1 MQPTDSRLESW
12 LVQQIASRTGLDPG
26 AIDREAPLT
35 GYGLSSRDAVILI
48 GELAELLG
56 KDLSP
61 TLFWEHPT
69 IRALSTH
76 LAGGGPGPAPAARER
91 AAVTPDEP
99 IAVIGLGCRFP
110 GADSPAEFWELLDR
124 GGDGIADARRR
135 EAPNLGRT
143 HGLLRDVDGFDAG
156 FFSISAREVS
166 AVDPQQRLL
175 LEVAW
180 EALEHAGIA
189 PTSLAG
195 TRTGVFVGISTS
207 DHARSGAA
215 LSAYSG
221 TGQALSIAA
230 NRLSYFLDLHGPS
243 LAVDTACSS
252 SLVAVHL
259 AARSLRCGEAETALA
274 GGVNLLLSPELTE
287 VFGQAGMLAEDG
299 RCKTFD
305 AGADGYVR
313 AEGCG
318 VVVLKTLSAA
328 RRDGDRVLA
337 VLRGSAVNQDG
348 RSNGLTA
355 PSGAAQ
361 QRVVRDALAEAGLT
375 PADIDYV
382 EAHGTGT
389 PLGDPIETRALAAV
403 LGEGRETPFLLGSVK
418 TNIGHTE
425 AAAGIAGLI
434 KVVLMLG
441 HRRVPPHLHLRERNA
456 EIAAGPFEIPGT
468 ARDWASGRG
477 PLTAGVSSFGF
488 GGTNAHVIL
497 SEAGKTGTAGGNELR
512 PRHVCTLS
520 ARTESALRTL
530 AANYAGLDEP
540 HLRDLCFTTN
550 VGRAH
555 LRHRAAF
562 AVGTPAELRDRLTGI
577 ATGTPAMN
585 VHIGQKSPAGPGE
598 LAFLFSGQGAQY
610 AGMARQLYATS
621 ARFRALLTDCAA
633 LFETHVGKPLTAV
646 VFSGDRLDE
655 TRYTQPALFCL
666 EYALARL
673 WLDWGAEPAFLL
685 GHSVGQFA
693 AACVAGVFDLAD
705 GLRLV
710 AERGRVVQELSERG
724 AMLVVFADEP
734 TVRAALTP
742 GLAIAAVNGT
752 GNITVSGEP
761 AEITALAETL
771 AGRGVKTK
779 AMSSAWA
786 FHSPMMAAARE
797 AFAATAASITYR
809 EPRIALV
816 SDLDGRLHHPGADY
830 WTRHLTDTV
839 RFADGI
845 RLLGELGCTQFV
857 EVGPQ
862 QVLIGAGRRELPG
875 RVWVPSLRE
884 GVGDWD
890 VLTGSAARLY
900 AHGRDLDWAAFHR
913 GHRATRTDL
922 PTYPFEREAH
932 RHPGGNTV
940 TSPNTATTATT
951 VTTGADAVLPALAEV
966 LATLLETGGP
976 IDPDVSFLELGAD
989 SMTLFQTLQSVQR
1002 TFGVSIAISRLFE
1015 ELNTLNRLADHVR
1028 AHAPA
1033 PALTGPEPVVAPA
1046 EVTAV
1051 AAAGTEVGRFLEVH
1065 EKVMAQAY
1073 ELMRGSTPAAAVA
1086 VVPKR
1091 KGVVPVAP
1099 QDTFV
1104 AFAPK
1109 KAQKTAGHL
1118 TEEQR
1123 RLAEDVVTRFC
1134 ERTKASKDQA
1144 ARERAYHAD
1153 VRHAPQPYLTLREA
1167 RYPLVVTRSAGS
1179 RVWDLDG
1186 NEYIDL
1192 TMGFG
1197 VNFFGHGEPFINDA
1211 ITAQLAEGMQLGPH
1225 SDLADD
1231 VARLITEMTGKQRV
1245 VFCNTGSEA
1254 VMVAVRLARAITGRD
1269 KIALFA
1275 GAYHGSADP
1284 ILARQDPSGE
1294 SVPLAPGVPEDVS
1307 RNALVLTYGDEAS
1320 LEVLRA
1326 HAGELAAVLVEPVQS
1341 RRPDQQPVEFL
1352 RRLRALTRETGV
1364 PLVLDEVITGFRMH
1378 PGGVQGLWD
1387 IQADITTY
1395 GKVVGGGLP
1404 IGVVAGD
1411 AKYLDA
1417 IDGGAWPF
1425 GDAPYPHSVRTF
1437 FSGTFCKHPLALAA
1451 GRAVLQEMRHRG
1463 PALQEE
1469 LTARVAA
1476 LAARLDAMFTE
1487 AEVPIRVGQFGSL
1500 FRLRFLDEAPSSELV
1515 ELFHTM
1521 LVAQG
1526 LYIWEGRNCFL
1537 STAHTDADIER
1548 IVVVIASAVNQLT
1561 AAGFF
1566 PGARPALA
1574 TAAPE
1579 DDDGYPLS
1587 EVQREMWFFDQVS
1600 ADHSRSYNESA
1611 VLDLRGELD
1620 VPALRAAVGDA
1631 VARHDSLHT
1640 VFAKDG
1646 SRQQVLPRLALE
1658 VPLVEVSGDA
1668 VRAWFDARA
1677 DEVFDLA
1684 TGPLVKAA
1692 ILRLAPDHHQLY
1704 LAVHHAVV
1712 DGWSFVVLFDE
1723 ITQLYSRDGEALPP
1737 APQYREF
1744 VRRQL
1749 AKPGDA
1755 DFWAAQFPAGL
1766 PALKL
1771 PTDRARDARTSC
1783 RGGRVETRFAAD
1795 RVTAVGRELG
1805 VTPFTVLF
1813 AAYAHLMHQLSG
1825 QDDLVIGVPQAQRD
1839 YPGADRLV
1847 GNCST
1852 LLPIRS
1858 RLDGTRTV
1866 REYVAQLQRT
1876 LVEAYAHP
1884 DFSASALGER
1894 LKLDPRAQVVGTIFN
1909 VDRAPAVP
1917 RPAGLTADLLRTTRR
1932 YSKIDLEVDVLFAG
1946 DQLTVTFEYN
1956 AELFDQATV
1965 HRHARTYE
1973 ELLTTFLD
1981 RPDAHFDQLDPS
1993 PWNHTGHDLVPGTL
2007 PELFE
2012 AQAAR
2017 TPDATALLHAGAS
2030 LTYAELDARA
2040 NRLAGHLAAL
2050 GAGPEE
2056 IVVLAL
2062 PRSADLVST
2071 VLAVLKAG
2079 AAYLPLD
2086 LDQPPARLAQL
2097 LGDSGARI
2105 VVATGETAGLLPA
2118 VDSLVLL
2125 DSMSGEHAEPR
2136 RAEPSNAAYVLYT
2149 SGSTGRPKGVVVT
2162 HEAVSNTLQWWQHE
2176 AGFGPGDRVLLKT
2189 PMTFDPSILEFFC
2202 PLFTGATLVV
2212 AEHDGHQDPAY
2223 LVSLI
2228 RDTEATCVQ
2237 FVPTTLREFLAE
2249 PGAPGCTSLKTV
2261 MCAGEALPTTL
2272 VEQCFDTLGAQ
2283 LYNLYGPTEAS
2294 IDLTYWKARRGVE
2307 AVTVPIG
2314 RPLWNF
2320 RVHVLD
2326 ADLYP
2331 VPAGQPGE
2339 LYVAG
2344 AGLAR
2349 GYLGRPEVTA
2359 AAFVPNPFEDGGAR
2373 MYRTGDLVRWSDE
2386 GELEFLGRA
2395 DTQVKLRGVR
2405 IELGEIEEALR
2416 ALPGVDD
2423 ACVLVRDEQLVAY
2436 LAGDIAE
2443 PLQLVRSLRDVLPTS
2458 MLPAQALAL
2467 ATLPTLTSGKVDR
2480 RALAG
2485 LALPEAGTSAG
2496 EPRTAA
2502 EARLLSIWTEV
2513 LGHPAGLHD
2522 DFFAHGG
2529 TSLSAMRLL
2538 TRVRGELGHELTV
2551 RDLFAAPTVA
2561 GLASRFAGH
2570 ADTRPPLVPV
2580 PREKPVPLSFA
2591 QARLWFLYRLG
2602 GPSPMY
2608 NIAMSFRLDGDLEPG
2623 ALRAAFGDVVGRHES
2638 LRTTVAEID
2647 GVAVQHVHPAAE
2659 VVVDFAEGTPEDAAE
2674 HAFDLVGELP
2684 LRVRLHRAGPAE
2696 HVLTVALHHIAGDA
2710 WSFGQLARDL
2720 ATAYEARCAG
2730 TAPRW
2735 TPLPVQYADY
2745 AVWQSA
2751 MLGDEK
2757 DPASL
2762 VSRQLAF
2769 WKTNLAGLPVELNLP
2784 YDRPRPATP
2793 TQHGA
2798 SLEFDLAPDH
2808 HDRLLGLARECG
2820 ASFFMIAQA
2829 GLSTLLT
2836 NLGAGTDIPLGTPVA
2851 GRADTALDELI
2862 GFFANTVV
2870 LRTDTGGNPA
2880 FRDLLLRVREANLP
2894 AYAHQ
2899 DVPFEHLVRVLNPP
2913 RSRSRHPLFQIMLV
2927 SENTE
2932 QVDVGLPGLRMR
2944 EEPVG
2949 STTAKFDLVLSL
2961 REHHAPDGTAAGVRG
2976 SLEYSTDLF
2985 DEATARGL
2993 AGGFV
2998 RLLETVAGN
3007 PGVRC
3012 AEIR

>member
-1 MQPTDSRLESW
+1 MHQPTQAGLQSW
-12 LVQQIASRTGLDPG
+12 LVRQIASRTGLPPDS
-26 AIDREAPLT
+26 IDRDAPLT

-48 GELAELLG
+48 GELAELLK
-56 KDLSP
+56 KDLSA

-69 IRALSTH
+69 INALSAH
-76 LAGGGPGPAPAARER
+76 LAGTETAPAPRER
-91 AAVTPDEP
+91 AAAGPGEP

-110 GADSPAEFWELLDR
+110 GAGSPAEFWDLLDR
-124 GGDGIADARRR
+124 GGDGIADPRRR
-135 EAPNLGRT
+135 TADLGRT
-143 HGLLRDVDGFDAG
+143 HGLLRDVHGFDAD
-156 FFSISAREVS
+156 FFSISGREVS
-166 AVDPQQRLL
+166 SVDPQQRLL
-175 LEVAW
+175 LELAW
-180 EALEHAGIA
+180 EALEHAGVA
-189 PTSLAG
+189 PTTLAG

-207 DHARSGAA
+207 DHARATA
-215 LSAYSG
+215 PTAHSG

-230 NRLSYFLDLHGPS
+230 NRLSYFLDLKGPS

-259 AARSLRCGEAETALA
+259 ACRSLRSGEAETALA
-274 GGVNLLLSPELTE
+274 GGVNLLLSPDLTE
-287 VFGQAGMLAEDG
+287 VFGQAGMLADDG

-305 AGADGYVR
+305 AAADGYVR
-313 AEGCG
+313 AEGG
-318 VVVLKTLSAA
+318 GMVVLKTLSAA

-361 QRVVRDALAEAGLT
+361 QEVIREALREAGLT
-375 PADIDYV
+375 PADIGYV

-389 PLGDPIETRALAAV
+389 PLGDPIETRALTAV
-403 LGEGRETPFLLGSVK
+403 LGENRTEPFLLGSVK

-434 KVVLMLG
+434 KVVLMLR
-441 HRRVPPHLHLRERNA
+441 HRRVPAHLHLRERNT
-456 EIAAGPFEIPGT
+456 EIATGPFEIPVST
-468 ARDWASGRG
+468 RDWTPHNG

-488 GGTNAHVIL
+488 GGTNAHVIVT
-497 SEAGKTGTAGGNELR
+497 ENVDTTAAPGGSELR

-520 ARTESALRTL
+520 ARTDTALRAL
-530 AANYAGLDEP
+530 AARYAELDEP
-540 HLRDLCFTTN
+540 NVRDLCFTTN
-550 VGRAH
+550 TGRAH

-562 AVGTPAELRDRLTGI
+562 TAANAGELRERLADI
-577 ATGTPAMN
+577 AAGKASTN
-585 VHIGQKSPAGPGE
+585 VHIGQKAPAGPGG

-621 ARFRALLTDCAA
+621 ARFRGLLGECGE
-633 LFETHVGKPLTAV
+633 LFGDHVGTALPTLL
-646 VFSGDRLDE
+646 FSGDRLHE

-673 WLDWGAEPAFLL
+673 WQSWGAEPAYLL

-693 AACVAGVFDLAD
+693 AACVAGVFDLDD

-710 AERGRVVQELSERG
+710 AERGRLVQELAGEG
-724 AMLVVFADEP
+724 AMLVVFAEET

-742 GLAIAAVNGT
+742 GLAIAAVNGDE
-752 GNITVSGEP
+752 NLTVSGEP
-761 AEITALAETL
+761 AEIAALERELTA
-771 AGRGVKTK
+771 RGIRTK
-779 AMSSAWA
+779 AMSSTRA
-786 FHSPMMAAARE
+786 FHSPMMAAASD
-797 AFAATAASITYR
+797 AFADVAATVTYR
-809 EPRIALV
+809 EPRIPLI
-816 SDLDGRLHHPGADY
+816 SDLDGGPCAPDAAY
-830 WTRHLTDTV
+830 WTRHLTETV
-839 RFADGI
+839 RFANGI
-845 RLLGELGCTQFV
+845 RALGELGCTHFA

-862 QVLIGAGRRELPG
+862 QVLIGAGRRILPG

-884 GVGDWD
+884 GVDDWD
-890 VLTGSAARLY
+890 VLTGSAARLF
-900 AHGRDLDWAAFHR
+900 AHGRDLDWTAYHH
-913 GHRATRTDL
+913 GHRATRADL
-922 PTYPFEREAH
+922 PTYPFERRSH
-932 RHPGGNTV
+932 RPAEEKTV
-940 TSPNTATTATT
+940 TPT
-951 VTTGADAVLPALAEV
+951 VPSGEDPVLPVLAQV
-966 LATLLETGGP
+966 LATQLETGGP
-976 IDPDVSFLELGAD
+976 IDPDLSFLELGAD

-1002 TFGVSIAISRLFE
+1002 TFGVAVPINRLFE
-1015 ELNTLNRLADHVR
+1015 ELNTLNRLADHIR

-1033 PALTGPEPVVAPA
+1033 ETLAPEPAAPA
-1046 EVTAV
+1046 ATQAP
-1051 AAAGTEVGRFLEVH
+1051 AAGTEVGRFLEVH

-1073 ELMRGSTPAAAVA
+1073 ELMRGGAPAPAPEPAAPRKEVRAVA
-1086 VVPKR
+1086 PK
-1091 KGVVPVAP
+1091 
-1099 QDTFV
+1099 DTFV

-1109 KAQKTAGHL
+1109 AAQRTAGHL
-1118 TEEQR
+1118 TDAQR
-1123 RLAEDVVTRFC
+1123 ALAEDVVARFC
-1134 ERTKASKDQA
+1134 ERTKGSKAQA

-1167 RYPLVVTRSAGS
+1167 RYPLVVTKSSGS
-1179 RVWDLDG
+1179 HVWDIDG

-1197 VNFFGHGEPFINDA
+1197 VNFFGHGEQFINDA
-1211 ITAQLAEGMQLGPH
+1211 ITARLAEGMQLGPH

-1231 VARLITEMTGKQRV
+1231 VSRLITEMTGKQRV

-1307 RNALVLTYGDEAS
+1307 RNALVLTYGDNAS

-1352 RRLRALTRETGV
+1352 RQVRALTRETGV
-1364 PLVLDEVITGFRMH
+1364 PLILDEVITGFRMH

-1387 IQADITTY
+1387 IQADLTTY

-1425 GDAPYPHSVRTF
+1425 GDAPYPQSVRTF

-1451 GRAVLQEMRHRG
+1451 GRAVLEEMRRRG
-1463 PALQEE
+1463 PGLQEE
-1469 LTARVAA
+1469 LSNRVAA
-1476 LAARLDAMFTE
+1476 LATRLDTMFTE
-1487 AEVPIRVGQFGSL
+1487 AGVPIRVARFGSL

-1548 IVVVIASAVNQLT
+1548 IVVAIASTVNHLT

-1566 PGARPALA
+1566 PGARPALG
-1574 TAAPE
+1574 TEAP
-1579 DDDGYPLS
+1579 DGDDGYPLS
-1587 EVQREMWFFDQVS
+1587 DVQREMWFFDQVS

-1611 VLDLRGELD
+1611 VLDLRGDLD
-1620 VPALRAAVGDA
+1620 VPALRAAVGDTI
-1631 VARHDSLHT
+1631 ARHDSLHT

-1646 SRQQVLPRLALE
+1646 SKQQVLPRLAIE
-1658 VPLVEVSGDA
+1658 VPLVDLAPDA

-1704 LAVHHAVV
+1704 LGVHHAVV
-1712 DGWSFVVLFDE
+1712 DGWSFMVLFEE
-1723 ITQLYSRDGEALPP
+1723 IAHLYRRDATPAAILPP
-1737 APQYREF
+1737 APRYREF
-1744 VRRQL
+1744 VHRQA

-1755 DFWAAQFPAGL
+1755 EFWAERFPAGL

-1771 PTDRARDARTSC
+1771 PTDRARDAQRISLQ
-1783 RGGRVETRFAAD
+1783 GGRVETRFTAD
-1795 RVTAVGRELG
+1795 RVTAVSRELG

-1813 AAYAHLMHQLSG
+1813 AAYAQLMHQLSG

-1839 YPGADRLV
+1839 HPGDDRLV

-1858 RLDGTRTV
+1858 RFDATLSV
-1866 REYVAQLQRT
+1866 REYVTRIQHT

-1884 DFSASALGER
+1884 AFSTAALGAR
-1894 LKLDPRAQVVGTIFN
+1894 LNLDPRAQAVGTIFN

-1917 RPAGLTADLLRTTRR
+1917 QPAGLTADLQRTTRR
-1932 YSKIDLEVDVLFAG
+1932 YTKIDLEVDVLFAG

-1956 AELFDQATV
+1956 AELFDHSTV
-1965 HRHARTYE
+1965 RRHARTYE
-1973 ELLTTFLD
+1973 ELLATFLD
-1981 RPDAHFDQLDPS
+1981 RPDARFDQLDPN
-1993 PWNHTGHDLVPGTL
+1993 PWNDTAHELRPGTL

-2012 AQAAR
+2012 AQVAR
-2017 TPDATALLHAGAS
+2017 TPEAVALVHGGES

-2040 NRLAGHLAAL
+2040 DRLAGHLASL
-2050 GAGPEE
+2050 GAGPEQ

-2062 PRSADLVST
+2062 PRSTELVVA

-2097 LGDSGARI
+2097 LDDSAATI
-2105 VVATGETAGLLPA
+2105 VLATAETAGLLPTA
-2118 VDSLVLL
+2118 DSVVLL
-2125 DSMSGEHAEPR
+2125 DTVEFTEAEPR

-2176 AGFGPGDRVLLKT
+2176 AGFGLGDRVLLKT

-2212 AEHDGHQDPAY
+2212 AEHNGHKDPAY

-2228 RDTEATCVQ
+2228 RETGVTCVQ

-2249 PGAPGCTSLKTV
+2249 PDVAECASLKTV
-2261 MCAGEALPTTL
+2261 MCAGEALPTAL
-2272 VEQCFDTLGAQ
+2272 VEQCLDLLDAG

-2294 IDLTYWKARRGVE
+2294 IDLTFWKARWGIE

-2326 ADLYP
+2326 VDLRP
-2331 VPAGQPGE
+2331 VPPGEAGE

-2344 AGLAR
+2344 IGLAR
-2349 GYLGRPEVTA
+2349 GYLGRPDVTA
-2359 AAFVPNPFEDGGAR
+2359 AAFVPDPFAGGGAR
-2373 MYRTGDLVRWSDE
+2373 MYRTGDLVRWSE
-2386 GELEFLGRA
+2386 HGELEFLGRA

-2416 ALPGVDD
+2416 ALPAVDD

-2436 LAGDIAE
+2436 LAGDITD
-2443 PLQLVRSLRDVLPTS
+2443 PLDLVRSLRDVLPTS
-2458 MLPAQALAL
+2458 MVPALAL
-2467 ATLPTLTSGKVDR
+2467 ALDALPTLTSGKVNR
-2480 RALAG
+2480 RALAE
-2485 LALPEAGTSAG
+2485 LPLPEPETTAAAPRAAAEERLLAIWTDVLGTSTG
-2496 EPRTAA
+2496 
-2502 EARLLSIWTEV
+2502 V
-2513 LGHPAGLHD
+2513 HD
-2522 DFFAHGG
+2522 DFFTHGG

-2538 TRVRGELGHELTV
+2538 TRVREELGHELSV

-2561 GLASRFAGH
+2561 GLVSRFAGH
-2570 ADTRPPLVPV
+2570 ADSRPPLLPV
-2580 PREKPVPLSFA
+2580 PRDEPVPLSFA

-2608 NIAMSFRLDGDLEPG
+2608 NIPMSFRLEGELDTG
-2623 ALRAAFGDVVGRHES
+2623 ALRAAFGDVVARHES
-2638 LRTTVAEID
+2638 LRTTVTEID
-2647 GVAVQHVHPAAE
+2647 GVAVQHVIPAEDAT
-2659 VVVDFAEGTPEDAAE
+2659 VDFAEGTPDEAAE
-2674 HAFDLVGELP
+2674 HAFDLVSELP
-2684 LRVRLHRAGPAE
+2684 LRVRLHRVGPDE
-2696 HVLTVALHHIAGDA
+2696 HVLTVVLHHIAGDA

-2720 ATAYEARCAG
+2720 ATAYEARRAG
-2730 TAPRW
+2730 TAPTW

-2745 AVWQSA
+2745 TMWQA
-2751 MLGDEK
+2751 ELLGDEK
-2757 DPASL
+2757 DPDSL
-2762 VSRQLAF
+2762 IARQLKF
-2769 WKTNLAGLPVELNLP
+2769 WKSALAGLPDELNLP
-2784 YDRPRPATP
+2784 YDRPRPAKP
-2793 TQHGA
+2793 TQRGA
-2798 SLEFDLAPDH
+2798 SLEFELAATH
-2808 HDRLLGLARECG
+2808 HERLLGLARESG

-2870 LRTDTGGNPA
+2870 VRTDTAGNPA
-2880 FRDLLLRVREANLP
+2880 FRELVSRVREANLP

-2961 REHHAPDGTAAGVRG
+2961 REHLAPDGRPAGVRG

-2985 DEATARGL
+2985 DEPTARGL
-2993 AGGFV
+2993 ADGFV
-2998 RLLETVAGN
+2998 RLLETVAAD
-3007 PGVRC
+3007 PGTCC
-3012 AEIR
+3012 ADIR

>member
-1 MQPTDSRLESW
+1 MQPTVLQSW
-12 LVQQIASRTGLDPG
+12 LVRQIASRTGLDPD
-26 AIDREAPLT
+26 AVDRDAPLT
-35 GYGLSSRDAVILI
+35 GYGLSSRDAVLLI
-48 GELAELLG
+48 GELGELL
-56 KDLSP
+56 KMDLSA
-61 TLFWEHPT
+61 TLFWDHPT
-69 IRALSTH
+69 INALTAH
-76 LAGGGPGPAPAARER
+76 LTGQETPAAPRER
-91 AAVTPDEP
+91 AAAAPDEP

-110 GADSPAEFWELLDR
+110 GAASPAEFWDLLDR
-124 GGDGIADARRR
+124 GGDGIADPARRT
-135 EAPNLGRT
+135 ADLGRT
-143 HGLLRDVDGFDAG
+143 HGLLRDVHGFDAG
-156 FFSISAREVS
+156 FFSISGREVS
-166 AVDPQQRLL
+166 SVDPQQRLL
-175 LEVAW
+175 LELAW

-207 DHARSGAA
+207 DHARGAELTA
-215 LSAYSG
+215 HSG

-230 NRLSYFLDLHGPS
+230 NRLSYFLDLKGPS

-259 AARSLRCGEAETALA
+259 ACRSLRAGEAETALA

-305 AGADGYVR
+305 AAADGYVR
-313 AEGCG
+313 AEGGG

-328 RRDGDRVLA
+328 QRDGDRVLA

-361 QRVVRDALAEAGLT
+361 QAVIREALADAGLT

-389 PLGDPIETRALAAV
+389 PLGDPIETRALTAV
-403 LGEGRETPFLLGSVK
+403 LTEPFLLGSVK

-434 KVVLMLG
+434 KVVLMLR
-441 HRRVPPHLHLRERNA
+441 HRRVPAHLHLRERNR
-456 EIAAGPFEIPGT
+456 EIAAGPFEIPEST
-468 ARDWASGRG
+468 RDWTPRTG

-488 GGTNAHVIL
+488 GGTNAHVIVA
-497 SEAGKTGTAGGNELR
+497 EPTGTPAAPSGSELR
-512 PRHVCTLS
+512 PRHVATLS
-520 ARTESALRTL
+520 ARTETALRAL
-530 AANYAGLDEP
+530 AADYAELDNP
-540 HLRDLCFTTN
+540 HVRDLCFTTN
-550 VGRAH
+550 TGRAH

-562 AVGTPAELRDRLTGI
+562 TASTTEELRDRLTAI
-577 ATGTPAMN
+577 ATGQPGTT
-585 VHIGQKSPAGPGE
+585 VHIGQKPPAGPGG

-621 ARFRALLTDCAA
+621 ARFRGLLGECGE
-633 LFETHVGKPLTAV
+633 LFGEHVGTALPTLL
-646 VFSGDRLDE
+646 FSGDRLDE

-673 WLDWGAEPAFLL
+673 WESWGARPDYLL

-710 AERGRVVQELSERG
+710 TERGRLVQELAEPG
-724 AMLVVFADEP
+724 AMLAVFADET

-742 GLAIAAVNGT
+742 GLAIAAVNGEE
-752 GNITVSGEP
+752 NLTVSGEP
-761 AEITALAETL
+761 AEIAALETALA
-771 AGRGVKTK
+771 ARGIRTK
-779 AMSSAWA
+779 AMRGTRA
-786 FHSPMMAAARE
+786 FHSPMMAPARD
-797 AFAATAASITYR
+797 AFAEIAASITYR
-809 EPRIALV
+809 EPRIPLI
-816 SDLDGRLHHPGADY
+816 SDLDGRPCTPDAAY

-845 RLLGELGCTQFV
+845 RALGELGCAHFV
-857 EVGPQ
+857 ETGPQ
-862 QVLIGAGRRELPG
+862 QVLIGAGRRILPG

-884 GVGDWD
+884 GVDDWD
-890 VLTGSAARLY
+890 VLTGGAARLF
-900 AHGRDLDWAAFHR
+900 AHGRDLDWAAYHH
-913 GHRATRTDL
+913 GHRATRADL
-922 PTYPFEREAH
+922 PTYPFERQPH
-932 RHPGGNTV
+932 RPAEETPV
-940 TSPNTATTATT
+940 TPSTPR
-951 VTTGADAVLPALAEV
+951 GEDPVLPVLAQV

-976 IDPDVSFLELGAD
+976 IDPDLSFLELGAD

-1002 TFGVSIAISRLFE
+1002 TFGVAVPINRLFE
-1015 ELNTLNRLADHVR
+1015 ELNTLNRLADHIR

-1033 PALTGPEPVVAPA
+1033 DTLAPEPVAPA
-1046 EVTAV
+1046 PVTSPV
-1051 AAAGTEVGRFLEVH
+1051 PEAGTEVGRFLEVH

-1073 ELMRGSTPAAAVA
+1073 ELMRGGPQTPAPAVA
-1086 VVPKR
+1086 R
-1091 KGVVPVAP
+1091 KEVRAVAP
-1099 QDTFV
+1099 KDTFV

-1109 KAQKTAGHL
+1109 TAQKTAGHL
-1118 TEEQR
+1118 TDAQR
-1123 RLAEDVVTRFC
+1123 ALAEDVVTRFC
-1134 ERTKASKDQA
+1134 ERTKGSKAQA

-1153 VRHAPQPYLTLREA
+1153 VRHAPQPYLTLRES
-1167 RYPLVVTRSAGS
+1167 RYPLVVTKSSGS
-1179 RVWDLDG
+1179 HVWDIDG

-1197 VNFFGHGEPFINDA
+1197 VNFFGHGEQFITDA
-1211 ITAQLAEGMQLGPH
+1211 ITARLAEGMQLGPH

-1231 VARLITEMTGKQRV
+1231 VSRLITEMTGKQRV

-1307 RNALVLTYGDEAS
+1307 RNALVLTYGDDAS

-1352 RRLRALTRETGV
+1352 RQVRALTRETGV
-1364 PLVLDEVITGFRMH
+1364 PLILDEVITGFRMH

-1387 IQADITTY
+1387 IQADLTTY

-1425 GDAPYPHSVRTF
+1425 GDAPYPQSVRTF

-1451 GRAVLQEMRHRG
+1451 GRAVLEEMRRRG
-1463 PALQEE
+1463 PGLQED
-1469 LTARVAA
+1469 LSNRVAA
-1476 LAARLDAMFTE
+1476 LAARLDTMFTE
-1487 AEVPIRVGQFGSL
+1487 AGVPIRVAQFGSL
-1500 FRLRFLDEAPSSELV
+1500 FRLRFLNEAPSSELV

-1548 IVVVIASAVNQLT
+1548 IVVAIASTVNQLT

-1566 PGARPALA
+1566 PGARPALG
-1574 TAAPE
+1574 TGDPDE
-1579 DDDGYPLS
+1579 GYPLS

-1620 VPALRAAVGDA
+1620 VPALRAAVGDTI
-1631 VARHDSLHT
+1631 ARHDSLHT

-1646 SRQQVLPRLALE
+1646 SKQQVLPRLAIE
-1658 VPLVEVSGDA
+1658 VPLVELTADA
-1668 VRAWFDARA
+1668 VRPWFDARA

-1704 LAVHHAVV
+1704 LGVHHAVA
-1712 DGWSFVVLFDE
+1712 DGWSFVVLFEE
-1723 ITQLYSRDGEALPP
+1723 IAHLYPRDATPLPP
-1737 APQYREF
+1737 APRYREF
-1744 VRRQL
+1744 VHRQA

-1755 DFWAAQFPAGL
+1755 AYWAEQFPTGL

-1771 PTDRARDARTSC
+1771 PTDRARDAQRISLQ
-1783 RGGRVETRFAAD
+1783 GGRVETRFTAD
-1795 RVTAVGRELG
+1795 RVTALSRELG

-1813 AAYAHLMHQLSG
+1813 AAYAQLMHQLSG

-1839 YPGADRLV
+1839 HPGADRLV

-1858 RLDGTRTV
+1858 RFDRTLSV
-1866 REYVAQLQRT
+1866 REYVTRIQRT

-1884 DFSASALGER
+1884 AFSTSALGAR
-1894 LKLDPRAQVVGTIFN
+1894 LNLDPRAQAVGTIFN

-1917 RPAGLTADLLRTTRR
+1917 RLAGLTTDLQRTTRR
-1932 YSKIDLEVDVLFAG
+1932 YTKIDLEVDVLFAG

-1956 AELFDQATV
+1956 AELFDHTTV
-1965 HRHARTYE
+1965 RRHARTYE

-1981 RPDAHFDQLDPS
+1981 RPDARFDQLDPN
-1993 PWNHTGHDLVPGTL
+1993 PWNDTAHDLRPGTL

-2017 TPDATALLHAGAS
+2017 TPEAVALVHDGES

-2040 NRLAGHLAAL
+2040 DRLAGHLASL
-2050 GAGPEE
+2050 GAGPER

-2062 PRSADLVST
+2062 PRSTDLVVS

-2097 LGDSGARI
+2097 LGDSGADI
-2105 VVATGETAGLLPA
+2105 VLATGETAGLLPA
-2118 VDSLVLL
+2118 VDGLVRL
-2125 DSMSGEHAEPR
+2125 DDVEFAEAELR
-2136 RAEPSNAAYVLYT
+2136 RAEPANAAYVLYT

-2176 AGFGPGDRVLLKT
+2176 AGFGLGDRVLLKT

-2212 AEHDGHQDPAY
+2212 AEHNGHQDPAY

-2228 RDTEATCVQ
+2228 RETEVTCVQ

-2249 PGAPGCTSLKTV
+2249 PDAGECTSLETV
-2261 MCAGEALPTTL
+2261 MCAGEALPTAL
-2272 VEQCFDTLGAQ
+2272 AEQCLDLLDAE

-2294 IDLTYWKARRGVE
+2294 IDLTFWKARRGIE

-2326 ADLYP
+2326 VDLRP
-2331 VPAGQPGE
+2331 VPPGEAGE

-2344 AGLAR
+2344 IGLAR

-2359 AAFVPNPFEDGGAR
+2359 TAFVPNPFEDGGAR
-2373 MYRTGDLVRWSDE
+2373 MYRTGDLVRWSE
-2386 GELEFLGRA
+2386 HGELEFLGRA

-2405 IELGEIEEALR
+2405 IELGEIEQALR
-2416 ALPGVDD
+2416 ALPPVAD

-2436 LAGDIAE
+2436 LAGDIDD
-2443 PLQLVRSLRDVLPTS
+2443 PLDLVRSLRDVLPTS
-2458 MLPAQALAL
+2458 MIPAHALAL
-2467 ATLPTLTSGKVDR
+2467 ASLPTLTSGKVDR
-2480 RALAG
+2480 RALAE
-2485 LALPEAGTSAG
+2485 LPLPEPETTAA

-2502 EARLLSIWTEV
+2502 EERLLAIWTDV
-2513 LGHPAGLHD
+2513 LGTPTGVHD
-2522 DFFAHGG
+2522 DFFTHGG

-2538 TRVRGELGHELTV
+2538 TRVREELGHELTV
-2551 RDLFAAPTVA
+2551 RELFAAPTVA
-2561 GLASRFAGH
+2561 GLAARFAGH
-2570 ADTRPPLVPV
+2570 ADTRPPLLPV
-2580 PREKPVPLSFA
+2580 PRDEPIPLSFA

-2608 NIAMSFRLDGDLEPG
+2608 NIPMSFRLDGDLDTG
-2623 ALRAAFGDVVGRHES
+2623 ALRAAFGDVVARHES
-2638 LRTTVAEID
+2638 LRTTVTEID
-2647 GVAVQHVHPAAE
+2647 GVAVQHVIPADEAT
-2659 VVVDFAEGTPEDAAE
+2659 VDFAEGTPDEAAE
-2674 HAFDLVGELP
+2674 HAFDLVNELP
-2684 LRVRLHRAGPAE
+2684 LRVRLQPVGPAE
-2696 HVLTVALHHIAGDA
+2696 HVLTVVLHHIAGDA

-2720 ATAYEARCAG
+2720 AAAYEARLGGA
-2730 TAPRW
+2730 APEW

-2745 AVWQSA
+2745 TMWQA
-2751 MLGDEK
+2751 ELLGDEK
-2757 DPASL
+2757 DPDSL
-2762 VSRQLAF
+2762 IARQLKF
-2769 WKTNLAGLPVELNLP
+2769 WKSALAGLPDELNLP
-2784 YDRPRPATP
+2784 YDRPRPAKP
-2793 TQHGA
+2793 TQRGA
-2798 SLEFDLAPDH
+2798 SLEFELGASH
-2808 HDRLLGLARECG
+2808 HSRLLGLARESG

-2829 GLSTLLT
+2829 GLSTVLT

-2870 LRTDTGGNPA
+2870 LRTDTAGNPA
-2880 FRDLLLRVREANLP
+2880 FRELVARVREANLP
-2894 AYAHQ
+2894 GYAHQ

-2961 REHHAPDGTAAGVRG
+2961 REHFADDGGAAGVRG

-2985 DEATARGL
+2985 AEPTARGL
-2993 AGGFV
+2993 ADGFV
-2998 RLLETVAGN
+2998 RLLETVAAD